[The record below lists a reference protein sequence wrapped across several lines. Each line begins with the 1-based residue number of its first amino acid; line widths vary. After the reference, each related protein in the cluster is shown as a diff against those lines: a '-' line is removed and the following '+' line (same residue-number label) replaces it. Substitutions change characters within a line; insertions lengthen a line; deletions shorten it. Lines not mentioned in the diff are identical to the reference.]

1 LQVSLLLLSVF
12 HYHTPGSEQTSEKK
26 NSDIHEMNP
35 YSNGEKN
42 NSTIKI
48 WNKGPVPSTQK
59 MKKKKGGSVVLL
71 LFL

>member
-1 LQVSLLLLSVF
+1 
-12 HYHTPGSEQTSEKK
+12 
-26 NSDIHEMNP
+26 MNP